1 MATFELSKTEVGQ
14 FNFSLRGEE
23 EKTLLRS
30 EQYTSKSSAQNG
42 IESIRKN
49 AAEDKRYELKESSN
63 GKFYFN
69 LKAVN
74 GQVIGTSP
82 MFGSDE
88 ARSAA
93 IAQVKSK
100 AATAGVVEDL

>member
-23 EKTLLRS
+23 VKTLLRS

-82 MFGSDE
+82 MFGSAE
-88 ARSAA
+88 ARDTV

-100 AATAGVVEDL
+100 AATAGVVEDV

>member
-1 MATFELSKTEVGQ
+1 MATFELSKSESGQ
-14 FNFSLRGEE
+14 FNFSLVGKDD
-23 EKTLLRS
+23 KTLLRS
-30 EQYTSKSSAQNG
+30 EQYTSKSAAQNG

-82 MFGSDE
+82 MF
-88 ARSAA
+88 ASADVRADA
-93 IAQVKSK
+93 IAQVKDG
-100 AATAGVVEDL
+100 AVAAGVVEDL